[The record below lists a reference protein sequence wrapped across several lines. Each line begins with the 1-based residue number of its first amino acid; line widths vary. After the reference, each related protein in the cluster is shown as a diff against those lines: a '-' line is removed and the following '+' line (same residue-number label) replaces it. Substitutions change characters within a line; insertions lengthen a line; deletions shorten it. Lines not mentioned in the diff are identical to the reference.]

1 MESFLRLPFTAPP
14 ERLVMAVRRLASVAD
29 RAAAGSRTGLP
40 GWVA

>member
-1 MESFLRLPFTAPP
+1 VREPADQLDTA
-14 ERLVMAVRRLASVAD
+14 MRRLATITD